1 MLKDAFYRLFLLEEL
16 GAPAAG
22 QDYLGPSPYP
32 YNSSSSFLQASS
44 SKNLPSVIMNN
55 IMTTKVKQF
64 LFNNL
69 TFLEEVNNTDPLMDE
84 KLNSKTH
91 LQKPFFVF

>member
-44 SKNLPSVIMNN
+44 SENLPSVLKNN
-55 IMTTKVKQF
+55 IMKTTVKLYTDSVHCRYNNF
-64 LFNNL
+64 DLFSES
-69 TFLEEVNNTDPLMDE
+69 EE
-84 KLNSKTH
+84 SR
-91 LQKPFFVF
+91 PFDG

>member
-44 SKNLPSVIMNN
+44 SKNQPSVLKNN
-55 IMTTKVKQF
+55 IMKTTVKLYSTLILYTVGTIILTFFEKVKR
-64 LFNNL
+64 
-69 TFLEEVNNTDPLMDE
+69 DE
-84 KLNSKTH
+84 
-91 LQKPFFVF
+91 